1 MQLAQGF
8 FGNLVG
14 EDLNVGLGGGDKF
27 NKFHELVLSNF
38 MQLS

>member
-1 MQLAQGF
+1 MG
-8 FGNLVG
+8 
-14 EDLNVGLGGGDKF
+14 VGLGGGDKL

>member
-1 MQLAQGF
+1 MQLTRGF

-14 EDLNVGLGGGDKF
+14 EEMGVGLGGGDKL
-27 NKFHELVLSNF
+27 NKFHELALFDF